1 VSAAEVTPGFFE
13 VIGRH
18 PALGRSFHAD
28 EGLPGVGRVV
38 VLTDRFWKR
47 RFDGD
52 PAAVGRSVLVD
63 GVPFEVV
70 GVMPPDV
77 ELPLEI
83 GSASRMDLILPL
95 SLDPGA
101 PRTKRGGHYLQA
113 VGRLKDG
120 VSMASASAEMDGII
134 GTLIGEYP
142 EEHNQGGFGIVL
154 RPLEEDLL
162 GSSRPVLLVLAGA
175 VGLVL
180 LLACANVASLLL
192 ARGESRRLELALRA
206 ALGATR
212 VRIARQLLT
221 EASVLSF
228 AGAATGLVAAW
239 WTVRAVAAV
248 GASSLPRLDAVGLSA
263 PVLLFAFALALSTGI
278 AFGLVPA
285 LQVMSAAGTLKQGS
299 RGGSEG
305 GRARVRRFLA
315 VGQIGIAV
323 VLLVGAGLLM
333 KSFLRLVE
341 VPSGLEP
348 DRVLTLRL
356 SLPNARYPT
365 RGEIASFFSR
375 YLDAV
380 RRLPGVRMAGAS
392 SGLPLSLAS
401 GDWGFDIEGRPRVN
415 GRKPGAAD
423 WYVVTPGYFE
433 ALGIRLVRG
442 RLPFESDAESA
453 PAVIFI
459 NETTE
464 RALFPDE
471 DAIGRRVRLSQS
483 TGAEQPWRT
492 IAGVVSDVRTRALES
507 PPSTEMFIPYRQ
519 FVHFSAGVEARS
531 MTVVLK
537 TSGEP
542 SALAGAARF
551 ALQAIDPEIPAADV
565 RDMNAVLTTS
575 VADRRM
581 HVLLV
586 GTFALLALVIAS
598 IGVYGVIA
606 YHVAQRRREIGLRLA
621 VGASRASV
629 LSLVVRQGLRLVGAG
644 ILLGLVAALFVSGL
658 LATLLYEVAPRDA
671 LVFASVA
678 AALLLV
684 GAAASYLPA
693 RRVMRVDPVAT
704 LRAD

>member
-1 VSAAEVTPGFFE
+1 V
-13 VIGRH
+13 
-18 PALGRSFHAD
+18 
-28 EGLPGVGRVV
+28 
-38 VLTDRFWKR
+38 
-47 RFDGD
+47 
-52 PAAVGRSVLVD
+52 
-63 GVPFEVV
+63 
-70 GVMPPDV
+70 
-77 ELPLEI
+77 
-83 GSASRMDLILPL
+83 
-95 SLDPGA
+95 
-101 PRTKRGGHYLQA
+101 
-113 VGRLKDG
+113 
-120 VSMASASAEMDGII
+120 
-134 GTLIGEYP
+134 
-142 EEHNQGGFGIVL
+142 
-154 RPLEEDLL
+154 
-162 GSSRPVLLVLAGA
+162 
-175 VGLVL
+175 
-180 LLACANVASLLL
+180 
-192 ARGESRRLELALRA
+192 
-206 ALGATR
+206 
-212 VRIARQLLT
+212 
-221 EASVLSF
+221 
-228 AGAATGLVAAW
+228 
-239 WTVRAVAAV
+239 
-248 GASSLPRLDAVGLSA
+248 
-263 PVLLFAFALALSTGI
+263 
-278 AFGLVPA
+278 
-285 LQVMSAAGTLKQGS
+285 
-299 RGGSEG
+299 
-305 GRARVRRFLA
+305 
-315 VGQIGIAV
+315 
-323 VLLVGAGLLM
+323 
-333 KSFLRLVE
+333 
-341 VPSGLEP
+341 
-348 DRVLTLRL
+348 
-356 SLPNARYPT
+356 
-365 RGEIASFFSR
+365 
-375 YLDAV
+375 
-380 RRLPGVRMAGAS
+380 AGAS